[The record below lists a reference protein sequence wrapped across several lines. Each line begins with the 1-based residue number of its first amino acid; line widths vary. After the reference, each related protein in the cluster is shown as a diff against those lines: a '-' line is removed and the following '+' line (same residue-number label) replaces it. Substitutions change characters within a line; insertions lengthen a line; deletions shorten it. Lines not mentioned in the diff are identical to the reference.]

1 MSINI
6 RGRIHTNC
14 QMNIYSEFCVT
25 TKIKNIHMNQMKRLA
40 IIFSGAFLLSSFSAF
55 SQTEAENETQDNNL
69 RTDYRRLIENTET
82 FKQYKVVPITDLN
95 SFEKKLAD
103 TLSRYKNEIVVAER
117 EEREAKKT
125 ADSLR
130 SEVQELKA
138 NLEETQKMV
147 DGILFL
153 GMPMTKSGYNALV
166 WSIVAILLIGLG
178 VVYFLYYNS
187 NKVTKQTKIDKARV
201 DNELEELRKT
211 SHEKQVKIKREL
223 QTALN
228 KLEEHNR

>member
-1 MSINI
+1 
-6 RGRIHTNC
+6 
-14 QMNIYSEFCVT
+14 
-25 TKIKNIHMNQMKRLA
+25 MNQMKRLA

>member
-1 MSINI
+1 
-6 RGRIHTNC
+6 
-14 QMNIYSEFCVT
+14 MNG
-25 TKIKNIHMNQMKRLA
+25 MKRLA
-40 IIFSGAFLLSSFSAF
+40 IILSGAFFLSSFAVFGQSE
-55 SQTEAENETQDNNL
+55 TETQTQDNNL
-69 RTDYRRLIENTET
+69 KSDYRGLIENTET
-82 FKQYKVVPITDLN
+82 FKQYKVIPITDLN
-95 SFEKKLAD
+95 SFDKKLTD
-103 TLSRYKNEIVVAER
+103 TLNLYKSEIEVAER
-117 EEREAKKT
+117 GEREAKKT

-130 SEVQELKA
+130 SEVQELTT

-166 WSIVAILLIGLG
+166 WSIVAILLIALG